1 MENNI
6 HSELEFLMSADMYQ
20 KYMSVHENE
29 ITINLE
35 NDKKFYKKRI
45 IQLTK
50 DLFKETGSPQS
61 VKSNFNTYI
70 KQCIMYFKIVDKTDI
85 LQRHYVNIEE
95 CDLTKKDD
103 DISMCE
109 LNNKFLKSGLNPP
122 TATLDNYVIKT
133 NIEDPIQPPQK
144 KVVNLKAPELKI
156 KGLRNRVGKKQRKG
170 KKEKKDIN

>member
-6 HSELEFLMSADMYQ
+6 HNELEFLMSADMYQ

-45 IQLTK
+45 VQLTK
-50 DLFKETGSPQS
+50 DLFKETDSPQS

-85 LQRHYVNIEE
+85 LQGHYVNIEE
-95 CDLTKKDD
+95 SNLTKGD
-103 DISMCE
+103 DISICE
-109 LNNKFLKSGLNPP
+109 LNNEFLKSGLNPP

-133 NIEDPIQPPQK
+133 NIEHPRPPPQK

-156 KGLRNRVGKKQRKG
+156 KGVKNKVGKKV
-170 KKEKKDIN
+170 KKEKKKKKDIN